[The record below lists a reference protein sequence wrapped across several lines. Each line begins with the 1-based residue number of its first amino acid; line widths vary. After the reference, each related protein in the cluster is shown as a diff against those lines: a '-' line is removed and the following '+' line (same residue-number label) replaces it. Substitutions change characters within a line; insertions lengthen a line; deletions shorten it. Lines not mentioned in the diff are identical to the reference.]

1 MIYLRETYF
10 FNIKDSIL
18 VQKEDSQQ
26 QNSSSQKIYHNQ
38 FWFSF

>member
-18 VQKEDSQQ
+18 VQKEDSLQ
-26 QNSSSQKIYHNQ
+26 QNSPSQKI
-38 FWFSF
+38 S